1 LKVADP
7 GGGPAALPAASAA
20 KAAVRPVDPELY
32 RRLLETAPD
41 AIVVI
46 DAAGRIVFVNQQTER
61 MFEYANDELIGQPI
75 ELLMPERLHAG
86 HRAHREHYTRAPSV
100 RPMGAGMTLTAIT
113 RSGREFPVEISL
125 SPVRVQE
132 ASFVSAAIRDVTRLQ
147 SAREAMTRA
156 HYHAHVAAL
165 GQQVIAARDL
175 DEIAAAVP
183 GVAARALSADVVI
196 LYLLNAAETEFVC
209 RAAYGVPAEAYADL
223 RARNQPSTGPG
234 FVAAAGDTVTV
245 EDYRTETRFDPGPS
259 IATLGLVSAM
269 GVPIMGER
277 SPVGVITAR
286 FRNRRKFSA
295 DDRNFLRSV
304 ANIVGA
310 AIKYSQAEERLRH
323 AQQLEAVGQ
332 LTGGIAHDFNNLLT
346 VIMGNLQIVQEDA
359 APDESIAQPVDAAL
373 RAATSAADLTR
384 KLLAFSRRQA
394 LRPRSVDVNELV
406 GSMLDMI
413 RRSLGERITII
424 AHPGSSVPPAHADP
438 AQLETALLNLV
449 VNARD
454 AMPHGGRLSIETGTR
469 TFDSEYAL
477 QAGDVDPGRYVMI
490 AVSDNGS
497 GMPREVLA
505 RAFDPYFTTKERG
518 KGSGLG
524 LSMVHGFV
532 KQSRGHVA
540 IYSEPGHGTTVRLF
554 LPVAQGA
561 QAGPHRGEA
570 DAVPGG
576 RETILMVEDEQAVR
590 EVGARFLAQLGYVV
604 HQAGDVETALQLLAA
619 HPEIRLVFTDIVLPG
634 SRGGIELAADVRRL
648 RPDIALLF
656 TSGYAS
662 GAVDGLENL
671 PGRLLDKPYQRKT
684 LALAVRAAIDGKR

>member
-1 LKVADP
+1 LSAPFGGDPADVR
-7 GGGPAALPAASAA
+7 AAAS
-20 KAAVRPVDPELY
+20 DLSDDSGLY

-46 DAAGRIVFVNQQTER
+46 DSTGRIVFANRQAEL
-61 MFEYANDELIGQPI
+61 MFEYAGGELIGQAI
-75 ELLMPERLHAG
+75 ERLVPERLRGG
-86 HRAHREHYTRAPSV
+86 HRAHREHYDRAPSA
-100 RPMGAGMTLTAIT
+100 RPMGMGMTLTAVA

-125 SPVRVQE
+125 SPLQSGETR
-132 ASFVSAAIRDVTRLQ
+132 FVSAAIRDVSRLQ

-175 DEIAAAVP
+175 DEIAASVP
-183 GVAARALSADVVI
+183 GVAARALRADVVV

-209 RAAYGVPAEAYADL
+209 RAAYGIPLETYGEL
-223 RARNQPSTGPG
+223 SARNEPSTGPG
-234 FVAAAGDTVTV
+234 FVAAASDTVIV
-245 EDYRTETRFDPGPS
+245 EDYRTENRFDPGPTVP
-259 IATLGLVSAM
+259 ALGLVSAM

-277 SPVGVITAR
+277 SPVGVLTAR
-286 FRNRRKFSA
+286 FRSRRAFSA
-295 DDRNFLRSV
+295 DDQNFLRSV
-304 ANIVGA
+304 ANILGG
-310 AIKYSQAEERLRH
+310 AIKYMQAEERLRH

-346 VIMGNLQIVQEDA
+346 VIMGNLQLVQEDA
-359 APDESIAQPVDAAL
+359 AADEAIAQPVDAAL
-373 RAATSAADLTR
+373 RAATSAAELTR

-394 LRPRSVDVNELV
+394 LRPRAVDVNELV
-406 GSMLDMI
+406 SGMLDMI

-424 AHPGSSVPPAHADP
+424 AHPGSDVPAAHADP
-438 AQLETALLNLV
+438 GQLETALLNLV

-454 AMPHGGRLSIETGTR
+454 AMPHGGRLSIETGAR
-469 TFDSEYAL
+469 ELDGDYAL

-497 GMPREVLA
+497 GMPPDVLA

-532 KQSRGHVA
+532 KQSHGHVA
-540 IYSEPGHGTTVRLF
+540 IYSEPGQGTTVRLF
-554 LPVAQGA
+554 LPVSDRSA
-561 QAGPHRGEA
+561 AGRAEIESKS
-570 DAVPGG
+570 VPGG
-576 RETILMVEDEQAVR
+576 HETILMVEDEAAVR
-590 EVGARFLAQLGYVV
+590 EVGARFLTQLGYVV
-604 HQAGDVETALQLLAA
+604 HQAGDVNSALELLDA

-634 SRGGIELAADVRRL
+634 HRGGIELAAEVQRV

-662 GAVDGLENL
+662 GAIDGLEAL
-671 PGRLLDKPYQRKT
+671 PGRLIDKPYRRKI
-684 LALAVRAAIDGKR
+684 LGLAVRAALDGKR